1 MSVFDLKKETVSV
14 RFRIFGADGNSVFG
28 FSFDKH
34 GSRFFVDCALYDF
47 ATREKFDCLEKNGIH
62 KGSCEYTQTE
72 KEESVSYFSKG
83 CRLSLKNGE
92 SVDFEC
98 EYEKIFTHTGMRA
111 HFTAAKGGCVICGDT
126 CFITDVKGEV
136 TVCGRKYEF
145 GSGSTLVY
153 TVGDRADYPHGEL
166 ALFGGGMYYADGV
179 LAADGGMYNLPAPKT
194 ARFEANY
201 AYGTA
206 FDFGSG
212 KLNFTPFFND
222 RAVIKNRITNE
233 CGNRFFGKVSGELNV
248 SGKTVNADNLT
259 AFYNE

>member
-1 MSVFDLKKETVSV
+1 MSIFDLKKETVSV
-14 RFRIFGADGNSVFG
+14 RFRVFGSDGNAVFG
-28 FSFDKH
+28 CCFDKSG
-34 GSRFFVDCALYDF
+34 GSYFVDCAVYDF
-47 ATREKFDCLEKNGIH
+47 ITKEKFDCLEKNGTH
-62 KGSCEYTQTE
+62 KGVCEVARGE
-72 KEESVSYFSKG
+72 KGESVSYSSKG

-98 EYEKIFTHTGMRA
+98 EYEKIFTHTGMQAR
-111 HFTAAKGGCVICGDT
+111 FTAAKGSCIICGNT
-126 CFITDVKGEV
+126 CFITDIKGEA
-136 TVCGRKYEF
+136 TVCGRKYDF

-153 TVGDRADYPHGEL
+153 TVGGRADYPHNEFVV
-166 ALFGGGMYYADGV
+166 FGDGLYFADGV
-179 LAADGGMYNLPAPKT
+179 LAADGETYKLPAPKT
-194 ARFEANY
+194 ARLEADY

-206 FDFGSG
+206 FAFGSG